1 MPVIAAGPPGAVGSE
16 RFDGLAREGEPLN
29 MSYGGMGVA
38 TTLTRDQRAYLE
50 RRLEEE
56 RTLLSRT
63 LNRTVAEGAQ
73 ADEQDRDGDLSTLPF
88 HLADRGTD
96 TMESELQASNATRMS
111 RELAEIDAALER
123 LHRSPQRFGI
133 CEDTGQPIP
142 FERLDVIPWART
154 CGQAGA

>member
-1 MPVIAAGPPGAVGSE
+1 M
-16 RFDGLAREGEPLN
+16 
-29 MSYGGMGVA
+29 A
-38 TTLTRDQRAYLE
+38 TTLTREQRSHLE

-56 RTLLSRT
+56 RRLLSRA
-63 LNRTVAEGAQ
+63 LNRAVAEEAQ

-96 TMESELQASNATRMS
+96 TMESELQAANATRMS
-111 RELAEIDAALER
+111 RELAEIDAALDR
-123 LHRSPQRFGI
+123 LHRSPDRFGI
-133 CEDTGQPIP
+133 CENTGEPIP

>member
-1 MPVIAAGPPGAVGSE
+1 MASILS
-16 RFDGLAREGEPLN
+16 RE
-29 MSYGGMGVA
+29 
-38 TTLTRDQRAYLE
+38 QRAHLE

-56 RTLLSRT
+56 RRLLSRA
-63 LNRTVAEGAQ
+63 LNRAVAEGAEE
-73 ADEQDRDGDLSTLPF
+73 DEQDRDGDLSALPL
-88 HLADRGTD
+88 HPADRGTD

-123 LHRSPQRFGI
+123 LHRSPERFGV

-154 CGQAGA
+154 CGQVGA

>member
-1 MPVIAAGPPGAVGSE
+1 
-16 RFDGLAREGEPLN
+16 
-29 MSYGGMGVA
+29 MGVA

-56 RTLLSRT
+56 RTLLSRA

-96 TMESELQASNATRMS
+96 TMESELRASNATRMS
-111 RELAEIDAALER
+111 RELADIDAALDR
-123 LHRSPQRFGI
+123 LHRSPERFGI

>member
-1 MPVIAAGPPGAVGSE
+1 LAA
-16 RFDGLAREGEPLN
+16 
-29 MSYGGMGVA
+29 
-38 TTLTRDQRAYLE
+38 TLSRDQRAHLE

-56 RTLLSRT
+56 RLLLTRT
-63 LNRTVAEGAQ
+63 LNRAVREETQ

-96 TMESELQASNATRMS
+96 TMETELKASNATRMS
-111 RELAEIDAALER
+111 RELAEIDAALDR
-123 LHRSPQRFGI
+123 LHRSPERFGI
-133 CEDTGQPIP
+133 CEDTGRPIP